1 MKTALTFA
9 VALMA
14 STSLATAQDNTSNSA
29 SGANANSGS
38 VSGSQSNGNQ
48 QSQSQSNVGG
58 NNAGIGTSR
67 SDSNSDANSASS
79 SFSGAKSDQA
89 QSLDNRSTT
98 STNQSQ
104 TQGQT
109 ASNMQGTSVSNT
121 FNSTPLKRQYIG
133 TNTAVPLAASSSF
146 SSDYCGGTISG
157 GASVAPIGVSLGAS
171 GVKYDDSCRYLRI
184 ADKAGIVAANWHNM
198 GQEEM
203 AYKVETF
210 GTWAMCM
217 AGPRAKNASENAA
230 MQACLALGLMG
241 TGSVP
246 STPPTYTPPPAPQP
260 PQQYVSPME
269 TQKPNDTQGT
279 DDYLK
284 PKTPR
289 GSIDPLNTPVPAQ
302 PVATASAQ

>member
-1 MKTALTFA
+1 MKYTFFLAAAALA
-9 VALMA
+9 VA
-14 STSLATAQDNTSNSA
+14 SPTIAQELNSNSGSNA
-29 SGANANSGS
+29 DANSGS
-38 VSGSQSNGNQ
+38 VSGAAANGNQ
-48 QSQSQSNVGG
+48 QGQSQANIGG
-58 NNAGIGTSR
+58 NNAGIGNSR
-67 SDSNSDANSASS
+67 SASESNSDSSSA
-79 SFSGAKSDQA
+79 SFSGAKSDQS
-89 QSLDNRSTT
+89 QSSDNRINTAT
-98 STNQSQ
+98 SQ
-104 TQGQT
+104 TQGQS
-109 ASNMQGTSVSNT
+109 ASNMQGTVVSNT

-146 SSDYCGGTISG
+146 SSDYCGGTVSG

-246 STPPTYTPPPAPQP
+246 STPPQASVAPEQAVTPQEAVRAAQPQP
-260 PQQYVSPME
+260 
-269 TQKPNDTQGT
+269 
-279 DDYLK
+279 DYSNLP

-289 GSIDPLNTPVPAQ
+289 GEADMRGVPTIPSA
-302 PVATASAQ
+302 PVADMAVVAPGH